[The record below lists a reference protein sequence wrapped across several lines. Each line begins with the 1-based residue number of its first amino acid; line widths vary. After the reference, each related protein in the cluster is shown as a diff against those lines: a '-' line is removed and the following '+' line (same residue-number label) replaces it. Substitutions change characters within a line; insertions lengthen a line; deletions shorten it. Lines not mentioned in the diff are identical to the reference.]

1 MRPPGSRKEDQAIMS
16 QDPIPS
22 GLLRLSRLPREGT
35 EFEIVPDAGAR
46 AALAETLG
54 LRDLRKLRLAG
65 HIRAEGARDWL
76 LSATLG
82 ATVVQPCVVTLEPVT
97 TRIDEAVTRRYSPR
111 AEPPEPTPGEEVE
124 MPEDD
129 TLEPLPEVL
138 DLNALLAEALALAL
152 PDWPRSAGAE
162 LGSLR
167 AAPEGVAP
175 LADEDLRPFAG
186 LAGLR
191 DKLAGRD
198 EGEDET

>member
-1 MRPPGSRKEDQAIMS
+1 MS
-16 QDPIPS
+16 QNPIPS
-22 GLLRLSRLPREGT
+22 GVLRLSRLPREGT
-35 EFEIVPDAGAR
+35 AFEIVPDAAAR
-46 AALAETLG
+46 AVLVETLG
-54 LRDLRKLRLAG
+54 LLDLRKLRLAG
-65 HIRAEGARDWL
+65 RIRAEGARDWL

-97 TRIDEAVTRRYSPR
+97 TRIEEAVTRRYSPQ
-111 AEPPEPTPGEEVE
+111 AEPAEPTPGEEVE

-138 DLNALLAEALALAL
+138 DLDALLAEALALAL
-152 PDWPRSAGAE
+152 PAFPRSTSAE

-167 AAPEGVAP
+167 AAPEGVEP
-175 LADEDLRPFAG
+175 LSDEDLRPFAA

-198 EGEDET
+198 GGENET